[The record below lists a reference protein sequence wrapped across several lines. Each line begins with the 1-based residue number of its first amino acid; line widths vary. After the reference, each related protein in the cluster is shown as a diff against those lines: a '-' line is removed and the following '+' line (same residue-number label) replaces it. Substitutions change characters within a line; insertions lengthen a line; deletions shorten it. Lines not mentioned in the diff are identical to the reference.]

1 MMDEM
6 DAAAWR
12 KLERVEAGSVMLD
25 MRSLLDKVEIPAFMK
40 LYERGYCTLVE
51 TGPGDSVHIFS
62 LTQAG
67 KEALDAR
74 RWGMGQ

>member
-1 MMDEM
+1 MEI
-6 DAAAWR
+6 DAVDWR
-12 KLERVEAGSVMLD
+12 NLEAVEAGNVLLD
-25 MRSLLDKVEIPAFMK
+25 SRSALDKVRLPGFLK
-40 LYERGYCTLVE
+40 LYARGYCTLVE

-74 RWGMGQ
+74 RRG

>member
-1 MMDEM
+1 MDEM
-6 DAAAWR
+6 NALDWR
-12 KLERVEAGSVMLD
+12 NLERVEAGSVMLD
-25 MRSLLDKVEIPAFMK
+25 RRSILDEVQIPAFLA

-67 KEALDAR
+67 KDALDAR
-74 RWGMGQ
+74 RRGAGR